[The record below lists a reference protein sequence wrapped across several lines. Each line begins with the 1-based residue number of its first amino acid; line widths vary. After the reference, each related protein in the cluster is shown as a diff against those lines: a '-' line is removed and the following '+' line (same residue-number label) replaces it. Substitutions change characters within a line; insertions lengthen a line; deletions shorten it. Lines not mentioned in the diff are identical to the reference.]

1 MATHVLSVDII
12 DRQILKKS
20 TPSYSYSN
28 LNSDSSEEEEES
40 QDDPLILRTTRLIL
54 KRGTLPRWA
63 PKGVIKNT
71 LSWVLEES
79 EIELD
84 LYDSLNAAATASTS
98 SSTDSNNLGDAVL
111 NPPEGLPGR
120 TMRVWTRNLDHTTAM
135 AVTEG
140 ILMKE
145 SVEFQDRKVFEKAK
159 GKGKAREVAGE
170 DGEISENR

>member
-1 MATHVLSVDII
+1 MGS
-12 DRQILKKS
+12 
-20 TPSYSYSN
+20 
-28 LNSDSSEEEEES
+28 
-40 QDDPLILRTTRLIL
+40 
-54 KRGTLPRWA
+54 
-63 PKGVIKNT
+63 KGVIKNT

-159 GKGKAREVAGE
+159 GKGRLGKWLEKTVRSVKIGELTQQGFMGRREA
-170 DGEISENR
+170 S